1 MYMALGFTICCKSML
16 FSALCL
22 LAITFQVIQWF
33 MEEEQQQ
40 PVTSSI
46 SATTQKISLSFHPRV
61 SFFQSSL
68 RGPGGFPK
76 LSDFPL
82 CPSLFCMT
90 LVQKVFYLSSSQPPS
105 AHYKGLSL
113 CLSFAINGKRDSWT
127 QTRWLIEH
135 DEAPYQHNQR
145 AKRAYISYFFSILC
159 VIDLRVLGSGNNPFA
174 HLKIPKR

>member
-1 MYMALGFTICCKSML
+1 
-16 FSALCL
+16 
-22 LAITFQVIQWF
+22 
-33 MEEEQQQ
+33 MEEELQQ

-68 RGPGGFPK
+68 RGPGGFPN

-90 LVQKVFYLSSSQPPS
+90 LELKVFYLSSSQPPT

-113 CLSFAINGKRDSWT
+113 CLSFAINGKRDSWNQT
-127 QTRWLIEH
+127 QWLIEH
-135 DEAPYQHNQR
+135 DEAPYQYNQR
-145 AKRAYISYFFSILC
+145 AKRVYISYFFSILC
-159 VIDLRVLGSGNNPFA
+159 VIDLRVLGSINNPFA